1 MRSRTNLDTSEAN
14 YLFSAIILKF
24 NRNEELKDL
33 PIPVKNKLIDEVA
46 ERCIEKVNNKE
57 DAEALK
63 FEITS
68 YKLNEEEKKNFYNP
82 EVYKIVEKPKGFNKY
97 LKEKYSK
104 VLDEEIAR
112 IINKVRNNN

>member
-1 MRSRTNLDTSEAN
+1 MRIRTNLDTSEAN

-24 NRNEELKDL
+24 NRNEELRDL

-46 ERCIEKVNNKE
+46 EKCIENANDKE

-68 YKLNEEEKKNFYNP
+68 YKLSEEEKNKFYNP
-82 EVYKIVEKPKGFNKY
+82 DVYKIVEKPKNFNQH

-104 VLDEEIAR
+104 ILDEEIAR